1 MNPLL
6 ASMDV
11 LIDYAAI
18 KPEHIA
24 PAIEQLLSAAR
35 AAVTAAADP
44 ALAATW
50 DDIITPLDDASEPLW
65 RAWSVVSHLNSV
77 VDTPELRDVYNAML
91 AQITEFSTW
100 VGLHVGLYTQY
111 QRLHLSD
118 EFKNWSPARKR
129 VIELALR
136 DFKLSGVEL
145 QGEART
151 RYAEIS
157 DQQSQV
163 SQKFSEN
170 VLDATDAW
178 SLVIEDSKR
187 LDGVPEDVIA
197 SLKDADAERW
207 TLNLKMPCYLPVMQ
221 YALDRELRQA
231 LYKAYA
237 TRASEQGA
245 KEFDNSALVEQTL
258 ALRAEE
264 AKLLGFAHFADL
276 RLQTRM
282 ANSDLEVTDFLRQLA
297 QRAKPFAE
305 RDLIELKAYAK
316 TELGLSDL
324 EPWDIAFASEC
335 LREARYA
342 YSDDDVKQY
351 FTEPRVLSGL
361 FAVVQTLFNVELK
374 TCEVNGWHPDVRAAS
389 VHNAKGETL
398 GYLLIDLYARPGKR
412 GGAWV
417 DSERN
422 RRKYQ
427 TTDQGNA
434 LAHPTEERNPLEQ
447 HTDDRHPLEQHTEV
461 RHPLEQHTEVQ
472 TPVVYLTCNF
482 ARPQGERPALL
493 THDDVI
499 TLFHETGHAL
509 HALLSEVDEP
519 GASAFAAV
527 EWDAIELPSQF
538 MENFCWEWSVLER
551 LTSHVDTQEPLPREL
566 YDRMTAA
573 RNFQSGM
580 QTVRQVEFSLFDMLI
595 HNRSQG
601 LSIAEVLTQ
610 LDQVRDE
617 IAVIR
622 PPSWHRFPHS
632 FSHLFAGGY
641 GAGYYSYKWAEV
653 LSADAFAAFEEA
665 AARAANDA
673 HIAGQTLE
681 GTGALDAN
689 TGERFKREVLAV
701 GGVRPAADSFKA
713 FRGRAP
719 QIDALLRHSGMSD
732 TETPAA
738 A

>member
-1 MNPLL
+1 MMNPLL
-6 ASMDV
+6 VSMDT

-18 KPEHIA
+18 KPEHIT
-24 PAIEQLLSAAR
+24 PAIEQLLGTAR
-35 AAVTAAADP
+35 EAVTAAANP
-44 ALAATW
+44 ALAVTW
-50 DDIITPLDDASEPLW
+50 DAIITPLDDASEPLW
-65 RAWSVVSHLNSV
+65 RAWSVAGHLNSV
-77 VDTPELRDVYNAML
+77 VNTPELRDVYNAML
-91 AQITEFSTW
+91 GQITEFSTW

-111 QRLHLSD
+111 QRLHLSPA
-118 EFKNWSPARKR
+118 FKNWSPARKR

-145 QGEART
+145 QGEARS
-151 RYAEIS
+151 RYAQVS

-197 SLKDADAERW
+197 SLKNSDAERW
-207 TLNLKMPCYLPVMQ
+207 TLTLKMPCYLPVLQ
-221 YALDRELRQA
+221 YALDRELRQT

-245 KEFDNSALVEQTL
+245 KEFDNSALIEQAL

-264 AKLLGFAHFADL
+264 SKLLGFKHFAEL

-316 TELGLSDL
+316 SELGLANL
-324 EPWDIAFASEC
+324 EPWDVAFASEC

-361 FAVVQTLFNVELK
+361 FDVVQTLFNVELK
-374 TCEVNGWHPDVRAAS
+374 PCEVNGWHPDVRAAS
-389 VHNAKGETL
+389 VHNAKGDTL
-398 GYLLIDLYARPGKR
+398 GYLLMDLYARPAKQ

-422 RRKYQ
+422 RRK
-427 TTDQGNA
+427 
-434 LAHPTEERNPLEQ
+434 LE
-447 HTDDRHPLEQHTEV
+447 TV
-461 RHPLEQHTEVQ
+461 EVQ

-482 ARPQGERPALL
+482 ARPQGGRPALL

-499 TLFHETGHAL
+499 TLFHESGHAL

-519 GASAFAAV
+519 GASAFSAV

-580 QTVRQVEFSLFDMLI
+580 QTVRQVEFSLFDILV

-617 IAVIR
+617 VAVIR

-665 AARAANDA
+665 AARAANEA
-673 HIAGQTLE
+673 HVAGQTLE
-681 GTGALDAN
+681 STGALDAN

-732 TETPAA
+732 AETPAA

>member
-1 MNPLL
+1 MMNPLL
-6 ASMDV
+6 VSMSTQ
-11 LIDYAAI
+11 IDYAAI

-24 PAIEQLLSAAR
+24 PAIEQLLGTARDAVSVAANPELP
-35 AAVTAAADP
+35 VS
-44 ALAATW
+44 W
-50 DDIITPLDDASEPLW
+50 DAIVTPLDDASEPLW
-65 RAWSVVSHLNSV
+65 RAWSVVGHLNSV
-77 VDTPELRDVYNAML
+77 VNTPELRDAYNAML
-91 AQITEFSTW
+91 AKITEFSTW
-100 VGLHVGLYTQY
+100 VGLHVGLYSQY
-111 QRLHLSD
+111 QRLHQCPNF
-118 EFKNWSPARKR
+118 ENWSPARKR

-151 RYAEIS
+151 RYAEVS

-178 SLVIEDSKR
+178 SLVIEDRKR

-197 SLKDADAERW
+197 SLKDSAAERW

-221 YALDRELRQA
+221 YALDRVLRQT

-245 KEFDNSALVEQTL
+245 KEFDNSALIEQAL
-258 ALRAEE
+258 SLRAEE
-264 AKLLGFAHFADL
+264 SKLLGFKHFADL

-361 FAVVQTLFNVELK
+361 FAVVHTLFNVELK

-398 GYLLIDLYARPGKR
+398 GYLLMDLYARPAKQ

-422 RRKYQ
+422 RRKLETSNERQ
-427 TTDQGNA
+427 ATTEAQATSAQKGVGQR
-434 LAHPTEERNPLEQ
+434 PK
-447 HTDDRHPLEQHTEV
+447 
-461 RHPLEQHTEVQ
+461 VQ

-482 ARPQGERPALL
+482 ARPQGGRPALL

-499 TLFHETGHAL
+499 TLFHESGHAL

-538 MENFCWEWSVLER
+538 MENFCWEWSVLQR
-551 LTSHVDTQEPLPREL
+551 LTSHVDTQAPLPREL

-580 QTVRQVEFSLFDMLI
+580 QTVRQVEFSLFDMLV

-617 IAVIR
+617 VAVIR

-673 HIAGQTLE
+673 HVAGQALE
-681 GTGALDAN
+681 GTGALDAD

-732 TETPAA
+732 AETPAA

>member
-6 ASMDV
+6 VSMNT
-11 LIDYAAI
+11 LIDYASI
-18 KPEHIA
+18 KPEHIT
-24 PAIEQLLSAAR
+24 PAIEQLLATAR
-35 AAVTAAADP
+35 DAVTAAASP
-44 ALAATW
+44 ELAISW
-50 DDIITPLDDASEPLW
+50 DAIITPLDDASEPLW
-65 RAWSVVSHLNSV
+65 RAWSVVGHLNSV
-77 VDTPELRDVYNAML
+77 VNTPELRDVYNAML
-91 AQITEFSTW
+91 GQITEFSTW

-111 QRLHLSD
+111 QRLHQCPD
-118 EFKNWSPARKR
+118 FKNWSPARKR

-151 RYAEIS
+151 RYAEVS

-178 SLVIEDSKR
+178 SLVIDDRKR
-187 LDGVPEDVIA
+187 LEGVPEDVIA
-197 SLKDADAERW
+197 SLKDPEAERW
-207 TLNLKMPCYLPVMQ
+207 TLNLKMPCYLPIMQ
-221 YALDRELRQA
+221 YALDRDLRQT

-245 KEFDNSALVEQTL
+245 QEFDNSPLIEQAL

-264 AKLLGFAHFADL
+264 SKLLGFKHFAEL

-316 TELGLSDL
+316 AELGLAAL
-324 EPWDIAFASEC
+324 EPWDVAFASEC

-389 VHNAKGETL
+389 VHNAKGDTL
-398 GYLLIDLYARPGKR
+398 GYLLMDLYARPAKQ

-417 DSERN
+417 DSERS
-422 RRKYQ
+422 RRKRQ
-427 TTDQGNA
+427 ATHEQN
-434 LAHPTEERNPLEQ
+434 RLESFS
-447 HTDDRHPLEQHTEV
+447 
-461 RHPLEQHTEVQ
+461 EVQ

-499 TLFHETGHAL
+499 TLFHESGHAL

-580 QTVRQVEFSLFDMLI
+580 QTVRQVEFSLFDMLV
-595 HNRSQG
+595 HNRDQG

-617 IAVIR
+617 VAVIR

-665 AARAANDA
+665 AERAANDA
-673 HIAGQTLE
+673 HVAGQTLE
-681 GTGALDAN
+681 GTGALDAK
-689 TGERFKREVLAV
+689 TGERFKREVLAI
-701 GGVRPAADSFKA
+701 GGVRPAAESFQA

-732 TETPAA
+732 AETPAA

>member
-1 MNPLL
+1 MMNPLL
-6 ASMDV
+6 VSMSTQ
-11 LIDYAAI
+11 IDYAAI

-24 PAIEQLLSAAR
+24 PAIEQLLGTARDAVSVAANPELP
-35 AAVTAAADP
+35 VS
-44 ALAATW
+44 W
-50 DDIITPLDDASEPLW
+50 DAIVTPLDDASEPLW
-65 RAWSVVSHLNSV
+65 RAWSVVGHLNAV
-77 VDTPELRDVYNAML
+77 VNTPELRDAYNAML
-91 AQITEFSTW
+91 AKITEFSTW
-100 VGLHVGLYTQY
+100 VGLHVGLYSQY
-111 QRLHLSD
+111 QRLHQCPNF
-118 EFKNWSPARKR
+118 ENWSPARKR

-151 RYAEIS
+151 RYAEVS

-178 SLVIEDSKR
+178 SLVIEDRKR

-197 SLKDADAERW
+197 SLKDSAAERW

-221 YALDRELRQA
+221 YALDRELRQT

-245 KEFDNSALVEQTL
+245 KEFDNSALIEQAL
-258 ALRAEE
+258 SLRAEE
-264 AKLLGFAHFADL
+264 SKLLGFKHFADL

-361 FAVVQTLFNVELK
+361 FAVVHTLFNVELK

-398 GYLLIDLYARPGKR
+398 GYLLMDLYARPAKQ

-422 RRKYQ
+422 RRKLETSNERQ
-427 TTDQGNA
+427 ATTEAQATSAQKGVGQR
-434 LAHPTEERNPLEQ
+434 PK
-447 HTDDRHPLEQHTEV
+447 
-461 RHPLEQHTEVQ
+461 VQ

-482 ARPQGERPALL
+482 ARPQGGRPALL

-499 TLFHETGHAL
+499 TLFHESGHAL

-538 MENFCWEWSVLER
+538 MENFCWEWSVLQR
-551 LTSHVDTQEPLPREL
+551 LTSHVDTQAPLPREL

-580 QTVRQVEFSLFDMLI
+580 QTVRQVEFSLFDMLV

-617 IAVIR
+617 VAVIR

-673 HIAGQTLE
+673 HATGQALE
-681 GTGALDAN
+681 GTGALDAD

-732 TETPAA
+732 TETAA
-738 A
+738 AA

>member
-6 ASMDV
+6 ASMDT

-18 KPEHIA
+18 KPDHIA
-24 PAIEQLLSAAR
+24 PAIEQLLGVAR
-35 AAVTAAADP
+35 EAVTAAANP
-44 ALAATW
+44 ALEASW
-50 DDIITPLDDASEPLW
+50 DAIVTPLDDASEPLW
-65 RAWSVVSHLNSV
+65 RAWSVAGHLNAV
-77 VDTPELRDVYNAML
+77 VNTPELRDVYNAML
-91 AQITEFSTW
+91 GQITEFSTW

-111 QRLHLSD
+111 QRLHSSPD
-118 EFKNWSPARKR
+118 FKDWSPARKR

-145 QGEART
+145 QGEARA
-151 RYAEIS
+151 RYAAVS

-178 SLVIEDSKR
+178 SLVIEDRKR

-197 SLKDADAERW
+197 SLKDSETERW

-221 YALDRELRQA
+221 YAQDRTLRQT

-245 KEFDNSALVEQTL
+245 AEFDNSALIEQAL

-264 AKLLGFAHFADL
+264 SKLLGFKHFAEL

-282 ANSDLEVTDFLRQLA
+282 ANNDLEVTDFLRQLA

-305 RDLIELKAYAK
+305 RDLLELKAYSK
-316 TELGLSDL
+316 SELGLEVL
-324 EPWDIAFASEC
+324 EPWDNAFASEC

-342 YSDDDVKQY
+342 YSDDEVKQY

-389 VHNAKGETL
+389 VHNAKGDTL
-398 GYLLIDLYARPGKR
+398 GYLLMDLYARPAKQ

-422 RRKYQ
+422 RRKLQ
-427 TTDQGNA
+427 A
-434 LAHPTEERNPLEQ
+434 AR
-447 HTDDRHPLEQHTEV
+447 
-461 RHPLEQHTEVQ
+461 VQ

-482 ARPQGERPALL
+482 ARPQGGRPALL

-499 TLFHETGHAL
+499 TLFHESGHAL

-519 GASAFAAV
+519 GASAFSAV

-580 QTVRQVEFSLFDMLI
+580 QTVRQVEFSLFDMLV

-617 IAVIR
+617 VAVIR

-665 AARAANDA
+665 AERAANDA
-673 HIAGQTLE
+673 HVAGQTLE
-681 GTGALDAN
+681 GTGALDAG

-719 QIDALLRHSGMSD
+719 QIDALLRHSGMLD
-732 TETPAA
+732 VKTPAA

>member
-6 ASMDV
+6 VSMSTQ
-11 LIDYAAI
+11 IDYAAI

-24 PAIEQLLSAAR
+24 PAIEQLLGTARDAVSVAANPELS
-35 AAVTAAADP
+35 VS
-44 ALAATW
+44 W
-50 DDIITPLDDASEPLW
+50 DAIVTPLDDASEPLW
-65 RAWSVVSHLNSV
+65 RAWSVVGHLNSV
-77 VDTPELRDVYNAML
+77 VNTPELRDAYNAML
-91 AQITEFSTW
+91 AKITEFSTW
-100 VGLHVGLYTQY
+100 VGLHVGLYSQY
-111 QRLHLSD
+111 QRLHQCPNF
-118 EFKNWSPARKR
+118 ENWSPARKR

-151 RYAEIS
+151 RYAEVS

-178 SLVIEDSKR
+178 SLVIEDRKR

-197 SLKDADAERW
+197 SLKDSAAERW

-221 YALDRELRQA
+221 YALDRELRQT

-245 KEFDNSALVEQTL
+245 KEFDNSALIEQAL
-258 ALRAEE
+258 SLRAEE
-264 AKLLGFAHFADL
+264 SKLLGFKHFADL

-351 FTEPRVLSGL
+351 FTEPRVLRGL

-398 GYLLIDLYARPGKR
+398 GYLLMDLYARPAKQ

-422 RRKYQ
+422 RRKLEASNERQ
-427 TTDQGNA
+427 ATTETQATSAQKDVGQR
-434 LAHPTEERNPLEQ
+434 PK
-447 HTDDRHPLEQHTEV
+447 
-461 RHPLEQHTEVQ
+461 VQ

-482 ARPQGERPALL
+482 ARPQGGRPALL

-499 TLFHETGHAL
+499 TLFHESGHAL

-538 MENFCWEWSVLER
+538 MENFCWEWSVLQR
-551 LTSHVDTQEPLPREL
+551 LTSHVDTQAPLPREL

-580 QTVRQVEFSLFDMLI
+580 QTVRQVEFSLFDMLV

-617 IAVIR
+617 VAVIR

-673 HIAGQTLE
+673 HATGQALE
-681 GTGALDAN
+681 GTGALDAD

-732 TETPAA
+732 TETAA
-738 A
+738 AA